1 MIEGEVIHL
10 IPTKSILYS
19 NRSQKK
25 FSINFFNFFMFSV
38 HCSGKLKNQKDIGTE
53 LFADMQD
60 YINQKIE
67 NGQILTIQ
75 VMPSNVD
82 PVGKDSCTS
91 SLECSLAL

>member
-1 MIEGEVIHL
+1 MIPSL
-10 IPTKSILYS
+10 YYIPIDLKGNSS
-19 NRSQKK
+19 S
-25 FSINFFNFFMFSV
+25 FFQFFLFSV
-38 HCSGKLKNQKDIGTE
+38 HCSGKLRNQKDIGTE

-82 PVGKDSCTS
+82 PVGKTYIFMH
-91 SLECSLAL
+91 